1 MYRDQ
6 EREGNFISPEL
17 EYPMIC
23 TGIRK
28 GKVSLYIS
36 LGIQVQ
42 EI

>member
-6 EREGNFISPEL
+6 EREGNIISPEL

-28 GKVSLYIS
+28 GKVILYLLSLNT
-36 LGIQVQ
+36 Q
-42 EI
+42 